1 MIIQV
6 SGGASRLCHRMADCA
21 EGARKKKRQIAKVH
35 LRLCGKHF
43 KIHQDTVVFLLA
55 TKQNAESTARV
66 LTSCSPLKSVFA
78 VWLVVAG
85 TTLFTLGFKTA
96 KKGQPLFWFSLKPRL
111 CMLTSH
117 ICHHLLAAA
126 GFDSINQP
134 VCTILGPANL
144 FAWVPWL
151 TVAGWACGW
160 NGEICQRRINKPE
173 LPTKIVMN
181 HHWNWYTPSHK
192 PGVPVLCRKTDDQPR
207 L

>member
-1 MIIQV
+1 MREPYKV
-6 SGGASRLCHRMADCA
+6 FTRSHF
-21 EGARKKKRQIAKVH
+21 EGEIPIDRPCTSFSVDTGELKLLVH
-35 LRLCGKHF
+35 LYPDL
-43 KIHQDTVVFLLA
+43 IYIYINIYIT
-55 TKQNAESTARV
+55 TI
-66 LTSCSPLKSVFA
+66 

-117 ICHHLLAAA
+117 ICHHFLAAA

-160 NGEICQRRINKPE
+160 NGEICQRGINKPE

-192 PGVPVLCRKTDDQPR
+192 PGVPVLCRKIDDQPR